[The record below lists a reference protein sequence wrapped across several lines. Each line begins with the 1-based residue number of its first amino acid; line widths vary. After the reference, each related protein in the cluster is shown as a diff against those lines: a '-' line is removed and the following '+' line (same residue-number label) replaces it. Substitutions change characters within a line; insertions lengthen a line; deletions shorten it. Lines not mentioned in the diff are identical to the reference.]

1 MRILAVSLDLDDT
14 LWPIEPAIAGA
25 DQALDDWLRTH
36 HPAIAQTW
44 SITAM
49 RALRAR
55 IADENPTLAHDY
67 AAQRLLTLRHALRS
81 GGVDSE
87 QVALDAL
94 EIYFAARNR
103 VALYADVL
111 PALAAIAAH
120 VPVISI
126 SNGNADL
133 RRIGLDAHFALSLS
147 AREVGVAKP
156 AAAIFHSACA
166 QLHIAPEHVLHVG
179 DDPLHDVAGAR
190 NAGLCAAWLNRGAT
204 RWSAAHGAEP
214 DLQFANLDAL
224 ARWLDAHVEGRD
236 ATSRPVDAAA
246 TAAPHPH

>member
-25 DQALDDWLRTH
+25 DLALDDWLRTH
-36 HPAIAQTW
+36 HPAIASTW
-44 SITAM
+44 SIAAM

-55 IADENPTLAHDY
+55 IADENPSLAHDF

-94 EIYFAARNR
+94 EVYFAARNR
-103 VALYADVL
+103 VTLYDDVL

-120 VPVISI
+120 VPLITI

-147 AREVGVAKP
+147 ARDIGIAKP
-156 AAAIFHSACA
+156 SAAIFRSACA
-166 QLHIAPEHVLHVG
+166 QLRIAPENVLHVG
-179 DDPLHDVAGAR
+179 DDPMLDVIGAR
-190 NAGLCAAWLNRGAT
+190 GAGLPAAWLNRGAIE
-204 RWSAAHGAEP
+204 WPAAHGAEP
-214 DLQFANLDAL
+214 ELQFADLGAL
-224 ARWLDAHVEGRD
+224 ARWLDAHVASRD
-236 ATSRPVDAAA
+236 AARRFSDSAA
-246 TAAPHPH
+246 TAAPHSD